1 MTHLADSI
9 RSIRQM
15 VAAAKAEGK
24 LIGLVPTMGALHV
37 GHARLIQQARQ
48 ESGFVVASIFVNP
61 LQFGPGEDFEK
72 YPRDLDKDVEKCQS
86 LGVDAVFA
94 PPVEVLYPGTPL
106 TFVEVA
112 KVTEGLCGR
121 FRPGHFRGVTTVV
134 LKLLNIVQPHRA
146 YFGEK
151 DAQQLAA
158 IKRMVIDLDLP
169 VEVIGVPT
177 VREPDGLAMSS
188 RNRYLTP
195 EQRLAAPTLYRA
207 LQAAGQTIAAGVR
220 DPAQVRQAALSM
232 LECERQ
238 IEPQYVEVV
247 DAELMTP
254 VEIIEKPVRIA
265 AAVWL
270 GSTRLIDNIYCEVK

>member
-9 RSIRQM
+9 QSIRQM
-15 VAAAKAEGK
+15 VGAAKAQRK
-24 LIGLVPTMGALHV
+24 LIGLVPTMGALHS

-48 ESGFVVASIFVNP
+48 EPGFVVVSIFVNP
-61 LQFGPGEDFEK
+61 LQFGPGEDFER
-72 YPRDLDKDVEKCQS
+72 YPRDLDQDVEQCQS

-94 PPVEVLYPGTPL
+94 PPVEALYPGTPL
-106 TFVEVA
+106 TFVEVTR
-112 KVTEGLCGR
+112 VTESLCGR

-134 LKLLNIVQPHRA
+134 LKLLNIVQPDQA

-158 IKRMVIDLDLP
+158 IKRMVADLDLP
-169 VEVIGVPT
+169 VEIVGVPT

-195 EQRLAAPTLYRA
+195 EQRQAAPSLYRA
-207 LQAAGQTIAAGVR
+207 LQAAGQVIGAGIR
-220 DPAQVRQAALSM
+220 DVGQVRQAALRV
-232 LECERQ
+232 LDCEPQ
-238 IEPQYVEVV
+238 VEPQYLEVV

-254 VEIIEKPVRIA
+254 VEVIERPVRVA